1 MSTKSSVTR
10 FAVVSRAVAFTPLS
24 QNSKRCG
31 SPGFAHEQLTHMK
44 PAVRSARSS
53 AVLSFNAT
61 FSCEKILATA
71 FDPQPPQE

>member
-1 MSTKSSVTR
+1 
-10 FAVVSRAVAFTPLS
+10 
-24 QNSKRCG
+24 
-31 SPGFAHEQLTHMK
+31 MK

-61 FSCEKILATA
+61 FSFERILATA